1 MSRLSTDARAAL
13 AAVFGRRPFK
23 GAHPMSVIV
32 PALIVLLVG
41 GVVTIVSLTGGDDR
55 PYAKLHW
62 WLDGA
67 KVAGGD
73 GLDTGSWLAGD
84 VLAVAARDGLT
95 GYEAA
100 TGARR
105 WTVSVPTGLCGTS
118 AQPARGLVALAAGA
132 SCDRL
137 AVIDL
142 ARGTI
147 VRRWTLP
154 GREGNGGKARPDRA
168 QRGRPP
174 SERPSAGP
182 ARSGRPPAGQAQAQV
197 AITADIA
204 VVHRADGA
212 HAYRLGDGRPAW
224 RRTGVAPG
232 CAITKIAGGAGLLA
246 EQRCGAARAASV
258 HRVDPRTGRARWS
271 RPLPGGA
278 EVRAVVSAAPAVL
291 GLGRGGEVDQIVA
304 LDERGAEQRR
314 LAVHSENA
322 VRCDIVH
329 VAWCRGAVLDGS
341 TLYLR
346 VGEPGD
352 DSFSTA
358 PVSAVDLSRGGG
370 VRWRAAGPDRVE
382 LVPVAV
388 EGGRLVAAHPVV
400 PPHRRGY
407 SERPSG
413 VVALDAVT
421 GRSSPLLEIST
432 RQTGIGDMIAGR
444 ARLHYGGDR
453 LLLVRLDAGRGREPG
468 AAVYGPPPSE
478 AKR

>member
-1 MSRLSTDARAAL
+1 MSRLATDARATL
-13 AAVFGRRPFK
+13 AAAFGKRPFK

-32 PALIVLLVG
+32 PVLIVLLVG
-41 GVVTIVSLTGGDDR
+41 GVLTIVSLTGTDDR

-62 WLDGA
+62 WLEGS
-67 KVAGGD
+67 KVAAGD

-105 WTVSVPTGLCGTS
+105 WTVSVPSGLCGTS
-118 AQPARGLVALAAGA
+118 AQPARGLVALSAGA

-137 AVIDL
+137 AVVDL
-142 ARGTI
+142 ARGTV

-154 GREGNGGKARPDRA
+154 GGKK
-168 QRGRPP
+168 
-174 SERPSAGP
+174 AG
-182 ARSGRPPAGQAQAQV
+182 AEAQV
-197 AITADIA
+197 AITNDIA

-224 RRTGVAPG
+224 RRAGLAPG
-232 CAITKIAGGAGLLA
+232 CAITKIGGGAALLA
-246 EQRCGAARAASV
+246 EQRCGASRAASV

-271 RPLPGGA
+271 RPLPGGT
-278 EVRAVVSAAPAVL
+278 EVRAIVSAAPAVL
-291 GLGRGGEVDQIVA
+291 GLGRGAEVDRIVA
-304 LDERGAEQRR
+304 LDERGAEQRS

-322 VRCDIVH
+322 VHCDAVH
-329 VAWCRGAVLDGS
+329 VAWCRGAVLDGA

-352 DSFSTA
+352 DSFSTT
-358 PVSAVDLSRGGG
+358 PISAVDLSRGGG

-388 EGGRLVAAHPVV
+388 EGGRLIAAHPVV
-400 PPHRRGY
+400 PPRRRGY
-407 SERPSG
+407 AERPSE

-421 GRSSPLLEIST
+421 GRSAPLLEIST
-432 RQTGIGDMIAGR
+432 RQTGVGDMIAGR

-478 AKR
+478 AER